1 MIAKLNEENLFLYAA
16 KHYYNPTF
24 TDIEEFYEDLNRFIY
39 LKRLSNR
46 YLQSGKLAHRL
57 ILNHLIVLSNVF
69 GIKPAILILEFKLN
83 KNQWKV
89 IKPFLLFLNY
99 IKKDEYPD
107 IVVDK
112 KILDILKKI

>member
-1 MIAKLNEENLFLYAA
+1 M
-16 KHYYNPTF
+16 
-24 TDIEEFYEDLNRFIY
+24 
-39 LKRLSNR
+39 
-46 YLQSGKLAHRL
+46 QSGKLAHRL

-107 IVVDK
+107 IIVDK

>member
-1 MIAKLNEENLFLYAA
+1 MITKLNEENLFLYAA

-46 YLQSGKLAHRL
+46 YLQSDKLAHRL

-69 GIKPAILILEFKLN
+69 GIKPAVLILEFKLN
-83 KNQWKV
+83 KDQWKV

-99 IKKDEYPD
+99 ITKEEYPD
-107 IVVDK
+107 VIVNK
-112 KILDILKKI
+112 KIVDILKKI